1 MKRKA
6 FSILELLATLILV
19 AMICAAVF
27 GVLQYTTEQSQAI
40 EQRMSR
46 MAEIQYCLDQ
56 LMSDIIVG
64 SQNGGKITVRNHSYG
79 WQNTCRITIGATKTG
94 TGTPKGMSID
104 WVAVLRQEKE
114 DLVLYRRETRPGQT
128 ENNLYIPLCEY
139 LYSFRAET
147 LNPDNTLIK
156 DPNITP
162 TLINVEV
169 EMYRTNQP
177 DPEQLLKVNRTF
189 CLKRFRQPDEK

>member
-1 MKRKA
+1 
-6 FSILELLATLILV
+6 
-19 AMICAAVF
+19 
-27 GVLQYTTEQSQAI
+27 
-40 EQRMSR
+40 
-46 MAEIQYCLDQ
+46 
-56 LMSDIIVG
+56 
-64 SQNGGKITVRNHSYG
+64 
-79 WQNTCRITIGATKTG
+79 
-94 TGTPKGMSID
+94 MSID

-128 ENNLYIPLCEY
+128 ENNLYIPLCEH
-139 LYSFRAET
+139 LYSFYAEP
-147 LNPDNTLIK
+147 LNPDNTLIA

-169 EMYRTNQP
+169 EMYRADQP